1 MFVDRRARQSGTRA
15 PGRLTCSKGRHHVV
29 VCGLATP
36 SRELARRKDQAA
48 SAPRPPLRPV
58 GWGLVRHR
66 TDEAGPL
73 VDRLEH
79 APPRRGVGRPEPWE
93 LVAPL
98 VREVW
103 AVGCFS
109 GSVVLWFPSRRI
121 PPPMR
126 AQSTGNLVV
135 CRFLSQP
142 GQETRPRHAIAAL
155 DWPSARQ
162 DRMPGKMALAV
173 GPLPQ
178 PRSAT
183 EANRKCG

>member
-48 SAPRPPLRPV
+48 SAPRPPLRLV

-126 AQSTGNLVV
+126 AQSIRTMSCGMPVPQSAWP
-135 CRFLSQP
+135 RDTT
-142 GQETRPRHAIAAL
+142 ETRQSGTRLAICEAGPHAGEDGVGCWSSAAT
-155 DWPSARQ
+155 AQR
-162 DRMPGKMALAV
+162 
-173 GPLPQ
+173 
-178 PRSAT
+178 
-183 EANRKCG
+183 NRGQ